1 LPQPRPRAL
10 GLRGPMS
17 CRRWR
22 VRCRHV
28 ALALVAACA
37 VQGLTAVGRSVIA
50 FVAGTS
56 PGAVSGAKPGAAP
69 LRPGLQPLGGAAA
82 TGVLPLVQ
90 RWAEPVKE
98 EPEGSGPDISGDLK
112 RIMRNAL
119 GTETRITAASRITP
133 IDRWFGWDRGLLAY
147 READDPFVDSNDAES
162 YLTVLLDKPL
172 GIEFVENT
180 AEEGGGVGIGE
191 VRPGFSGHASGLLE
205 DGYHLV
211 AANDTPVHGF
221 TFEDAL
227 KPIIDSEGAVK
238 MTFFKGD
245 PAFFYGEFRPDA
257 VFLENLLEYFK
268 TAEPEQAPKFD
279 EPSID
284 QLVDDDA
291 Q

>member
-1 LPQPRPRAL
+1 MVSSCPSPVYGRL
-10 GLRGPMS
+10 GSREPMA
-17 CRRWR
+17 CHRWR

-28 ALALVAACA
+28 AFALAAAYA
-37 VQGLTAVGRSVIA
+37 LQDAGRSTVA
-50 FVAGTS
+50 FVA
-56 PGAVSGAKPGAAP
+56 PGAVSGAQPGVSP
-69 LRPGLQPLGGAAA
+69 LRQGLQPLGGAAA

-98 EPEGSGPDISGDLK
+98 EPEGSGPDFSGEVK
-112 RIMRNAL
+112 KMMRDAL
-119 GTETRITAASRITP
+119 GTETRVTAASRITP

-147 READDPFVDSNDAES
+147 RDADDPFVDSNDAES
-162 YLTVLLDKPL
+162 YITVLLDKPL
-172 GIEFVENT
+172 GIEFVENA

-191 VRPGFSGHASGLLE
+191 VRPGFSGHTSGLLE

-211 AANDTPVHGF
+211 AANDTPVYGF

-227 KPIIDSEGAVK
+227 KPIIESEGRVK

-257 VFLENLLEYFK
+257 VFLENLLDYFK
-268 TAEPEQAPKFD
+268 TAEPQKAPQFD
-279 EPSID
+279 EPQSTYD
-284 QLVDDDA
+284 QTVDDDA